1 MQGPSMNRKLRQ
13 SGMAVMV
20 TALTLLFLVPMVGLA
35 IDGGLAFI
43 VKARMGA
50 ALDSAAL
57 AAGRGL
63 TSGTTQS
70 EAASSGTTA
79 ALDFFSGNFPP
90 GYLNTSYVNQTACGG
105 SGESACANAPNGG
118 FETCN
123 SEVCA
128 TFVPNS
134 QGTLAITVT
143 ATVNSPTYFMR
154 WVGVN
159 SLPVSGTGQAT
170 RPNLSVVLLLD
181 KSSSMGSRSTSGMP
195 TSSELGANPESCD
208 AMVYNAW
215 QFVQNFSAFD
225 TVAEISFEST
235 VTLDYPPSNNFKA
248 TSGSGNLESTLGGLS
263 CGGNTNTTAALAMAA
278 SVLNYV
284 NQPQAL
290 NHIVIF
296 TDGVANSVN
305 SSSFPL
311 RTSSLSPS
319 TTNDWRMGPGVANN
333 ANLSTTTTPTAS
345 QNTNNCNNST
355 PTMCI
360 MTTCVTGSATT
371 IQGEI
376 SQGSGFSVDGGNM
389 YLEQAFG
396 SNYPYTGTL
405 GSGDASPT
413 LPSGCNGGS
422 WPYGSYTDN
431 GAVNATIAYIPNTD
445 RFGNSTSG
453 PWGVNSSNSSG
464 SFTLNNPSGSGTWTN
479 GGTGG
484 IVQQVNSGTAPSNA
498 PMSPNNSSSPPGT
511 KNLGGPWSSYTSTGS
526 GTEWP
531 GKNPSNTFP
540 AGPFSG
546 QFRPDLP
553 NTAGIVSLNAS
564 YNMAQTLQSN
574 ASTGSNPSSY
584 SNPTV
589 KYSVTID
596 AIYLQGNGGDPISP
610 YFLQYLTNQVN
621 LQNPSCVYTAS
632 TYPYTP
638 TYFANPNYVS
648 GQPQGQYVAV
658 SSTTQLAAAFEQIA
672 ASLLRVTQ

>member
-1 MQGPSMNRKLRQ
+1 MTTNTRTRRSRQ

-20 TALTLLFLVPMVGLA
+20 TAISLLFLIPLVGLA

-63 TSGTTQS
+63 TTGTTQS
-70 EAASSGTTA
+70 AAASSGTTA

-90 GYLNTSYVNQTACGG
+90 GYLNTSYVNQTSCGG
-105 SGESACANAPNGG
+105 SGESACSNAPAGG
-118 FETCN
+118 YETCN
-123 SEVCA
+123 TEVCA

-170 RPNLSVVLLLD
+170 RPNLAVVLVLD
-181 KSSSMGSRSTSGMP
+181 KSSSMGSRATAGMP
-195 TSSELGANPESCD
+195 ASLGANPVSCD

-225 TVAEISFEST
+225 TVAEISFAST
-235 VTLDYPPSNNFKA
+235 VTLDYAPSSNFKE
-248 TSGSGNLESTLGGLS
+248 TSGSNTLESALGGLS
-263 CGGNTNTTAALAMAA
+263 CNDNTNTTAALAMAA

-290 NHIVIF
+290 NHIVLF

-305 SSSFPL
+305 SSSFTL
-311 RTSSLSPS
+311 RTTSTSPS
-319 TTNDWRMGPGVANN
+319 TQNDWRMGPGVANN
-333 ANLSTTTTPTAS
+333 ANLNTHTTPTAA
-345 QNTNNCNNST
+345 QNTTNCTNST

-360 MTTCVTGSATT
+360 MSTCVTSGTQ

-376 SQGSGFSVDGGNM
+376 SQWSTFAVAGGQDVLM
-389 YLEQAFG
+389 QAFG
-396 SNYPYTGTL
+396 TNYPYTGTL
-405 GSGDASPT
+405 GSGDSSPS

-422 WPYGSYTDN
+422 WPYGSYTDT
-431 GAVNATIAYIPNTD
+431 GAVNATIAYIPATD

-453 PWGVNSSNSSG
+453 PWGVNSSNSSTY
-464 SFTLNNPSGSGTWTN
+464 TLNDPISGSTTYTN

-484 IVQQVNSGTAPSNA
+484 IVQQVNPSTAPSNA
-498 PMSPNNSSSPPGT
+498 PMSPNNDSTPPGT
-511 KNLGGPWSSYTSTGS
+511 KNLGGPWSSYTSTGAN
-526 GTEWP
+526 TAWP
-531 GKNPSNTFP
+531 GYNPSNTFS

-553 NTAGIVSLNAS
+553 NTVGIVSLNTA

-574 ASTGSNPSSY
+574 ASNGTNPSAF
-584 SNPTV
+584 SNPTA
-589 KYSVTID
+589 KYSVYID
-596 AIYLQGNGGDPISP
+596 AIYLQGNGGDPIAP
-610 YFLQYLTNQVN
+610 YFLQYLTNQQN

-638 TYFANPNYVS
+638 TYFANPNYVTT
-648 GQPQGQYVAV
+648 QPQGQYVAV
-658 SSTTQLAAAFEQIA
+658 SSSTQLAAAFEQIA